1 MTKQLVTWVL
11 FSLIGIPVH
20 AQKLTQLW
28 VTDSVLKV
36 PESVYFDAKY
46 QRLYVSNIDGKGP
59 WDKDSKGSIAI
70 VTLSGKVLNP
80 EWVKG
85 FHAPKGMTMFQDFL
99 IVADIDSIAIIDV
112 VKGMVLK
119 KVYVEGAQA
128 LNDITSD
135 KRGNMY
141 VSDSKNKKIFY
152 IDAMKLEPKLF
163 LDGLNG
169 PNGVC
174 YSERTFYFLDAGSL
188 YRLGKDKEKILI
200 ASGMDGNTDGLEQW
214 DEDSFIVSCWEGMVW
229 HVKMNGEKTQLLDT
243 RAQGI
248 NAADIGIDKKTGTI
262 YVPAF
267 WKNYITAYQI
277 KP

>member
-1 MTKQLVTWVL
+1 V
-11 FSLIGIPVH
+11 
-20 AQKLTQLW
+20 W

-59 WDKDSKGSIAI
+59 WDKDGKGSIAI

-99 IVADIDSIAIIDV
+99 IVADVDSVAIIDV
-112 VKGMVLK
+112 LKGVVVK
-119 KVYVEGAQA
+119 KVFVEGAQA

-174 YSERTFYFLDAGSL
+174 YSDRTFYFLDAGSL

-200 ASGMDGNTDGLEQW
+200 ASGMEGNTDGLEQL
-214 DEDSFIVSCWEGMVW
+214 DENSFIVSCWAGVVW

-243 RAQGI
+243 RALGI

-267 WKNYITAYQI
+267 WKNYISAYQI